1 MLGVVLDR
9 PDTDVASW
17 LSRQG
22 CTTAALL
29 TACNPGA
36 VPQTRQVN
44 AQRCA
49 ALEACLRAGGFRFVP
64 AEGAAAD
71 RSWVEPSVC
80 VLGMDARAAGEC
92 AHRFGQVAWLQ
103 IHASGAATLCYGS
116 GGPEG

>member
-1 MLGVVLDR
+1 MLGIVLDR
-9 PDTDVASW
+9 PDTDVANW

-36 VPQTRQVN
+36 VPQTGPVN

-49 ALEACLRAGGFRFVP
+49 ALEAWLRAEGFRFVP

-80 VLGMDARAAGEC
+80 VPGMDARDAAEC
-92 AHRFGQVAWLQ
+92 ARRFGQLAWLQ
-103 IHASGAATLCYGS
+103 IDASGAATLCYGS
-116 GGPEG
+116 CEPEE